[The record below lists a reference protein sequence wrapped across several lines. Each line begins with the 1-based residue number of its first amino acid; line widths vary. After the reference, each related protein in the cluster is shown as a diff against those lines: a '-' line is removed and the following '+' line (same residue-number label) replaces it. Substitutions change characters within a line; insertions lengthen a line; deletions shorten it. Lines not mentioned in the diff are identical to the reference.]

1 MTGLGQSSRGA
12 SPPPHAD
19 NDAVWR
25 RFPVRLFFFRASK
38 GPDAS
43 TKKGPVAMGE
53 QGLLSVGGFG
63 LQAACF

>member
-38 GPDAS
+38 DPRRINE
-43 TKKGPVAMGE
+43 KGPVAVGE